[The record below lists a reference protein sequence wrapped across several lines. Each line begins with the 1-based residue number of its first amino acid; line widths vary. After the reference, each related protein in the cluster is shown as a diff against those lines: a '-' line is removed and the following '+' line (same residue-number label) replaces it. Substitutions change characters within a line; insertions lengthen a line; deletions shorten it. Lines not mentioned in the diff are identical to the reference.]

1 MFKAG
6 ALPRR
11 RAAAGAYA
19 AGTEQGNAA
28 AATSLVEPAPAV
40 LALAACSRKHAVAH
54 PTCARQWRI
63 RHAHGELP
71 FVRPQAHVVLVL
83 LLSGAAGAGVL
94 PCVPPQEH
102 VVLSLAHSAVGYAEE
117 EQAAARLDLAVCR
130 AHEGVTLQ
138 LGEAHPQMSLLSF
151 HEINQN
157 KACTHITSLGSK
169 VYSKLANSLVLNPDP
184 CKWLAQKPGAQQ

>member
-138 LGEAHPQMSLLSF
+138 LGEEQPTLLVCFDS
-151 HEINQN
+151 
-157 KACTHITSLGSK
+157 G
-169 VYSKLANSLVLNPDP
+169 
-184 CKWLAQKPGAQQ
+184 GAQQMTKPQRGNAKLDRSNRPYLFILILEVLGHGLRTML